1 MKTYIIGPEIRSPM
15 LEKMINYTLGE
26 NEAVFIT
33 ESRNLPDLRN
43 SNIIFAVELDE
54 AGFCIPIAQILSK
67 LRESGI
73 DSLASSKGVLLV
85 HSPSEL
91 NTKWAAQN
99 IIFQCNML
107 GCSFMGHPLVEATG
121 SLMNFKTWQKTLPYS
136 LEDICLLMCKKIGHR
151 FFNDAQPAFEAPAIL
166 ALHAS
171 SHITSN
177 TLALWKKVKG
187 YLSDKWNIVEKHV
200 ENGIIKDCAGCS
212 FHTCIHYG
220 KQKSCFY
227 GGIMVEEIYPA
238 IEKADAL
245 MWICPNYNDS
255 VSANIMAVIN
265 RITALYRQLSFY
277 DKYIFSIIVSGNS
290 GSDSVARQLI
300 GALNINK
307 GFRLPPYFAFMATAN
322 DPGSIHQIPNIEKL
336 AQHYAMNIIESI
348 RI

>member
-1 MKTYIIGPEIRSPM
+1 MKTYVIGPGIRSPI
-15 LEKMINYTLGE
+15 LETMVDYTLGG
-26 NEAVFIT
+26 NKAVFIT
-33 ESRNLPDLRN
+33 DSKNLPDLRN
-43 SNIIFAVELDE
+43 SRIIFAVELDE
-54 AGFCIPIAQILSK
+54 AGFYSPIAQILSK
-67 LRESGI
+67 LKVRGI
-73 DSLASSKGVLLV
+73 DSLVSSKGILLV
-85 HSPSEL
+85 HSPCEF

-121 SLMNFKTWQKTLPYS
+121 SLMNFKTWQKSLPYS
-136 LEDICLLMCKKIGHR
+136 LEEICFLKCKNMGLR
-151 FFNDAQPAFEAPAIL
+151 FFNDKQPAFETPTIL

-171 SHITSN
+171 SNTTSN
-177 TLALWKKVKG
+177 TLALWKMSKG

-200 ENGIIKDCAGCS
+200 ENGRIKDCAGCS

-227 GGIMVEEIYPA
+227 GGVMVEEIYPA
-238 IEKADAL
+238 IEKADSL

-290 GSDSVARQLI
+290 GCDSVARQLI

-307 GFRLPPYFAFMATAN
+307 GFRLPPYFALMSIAN
-322 DPGSIHQIPNIEKL
+322 DPGSIHQVPNIESL
-336 AQHYAMNIIESI
+336 AQNYAMNIIESI
-348 RI
+348 RR

>member
-1 MKTYIIGPEIRSPM
+1 MKTYIIGPEIRSPI
-15 LEKMINYTLGE
+15 LEKMVEHTLGE
-26 NEAVFIT
+26 NEAVFIAD
-33 ESRNLPDLRN
+33 SRNLPDLRN
-43 SNIIFAVELDE
+43 SRIIFAVELDE
-54 AGFCIPIAQILSK
+54 AGFYTPIAQILSILGK
-67 LRESGI
+67 RGS
-73 DSLASSKGVLLV
+73 DSLAASKGALLI

-136 LEDICLLMCKKIGHR
+136 LEEICLLMCKNMGVR
-151 FFNDAQPAFEAPAIL
+151 FFSDVQPVFEAPSML

-171 SHITSN
+171 SNTTSN
-177 TLALWKKVKG
+177 TLALWKMAKC
-187 YLSDKWNIVEKHV
+187 YLADMWNIVEKHV

-227 GGIMVEEIYPA
+227 GGVMVDEIYPA
-238 IEKADAL
+238 IEKANAL

-290 GSDSVARQLI
+290 GCDSVARQLI

-307 GFRLPPYFAFMATAN
+307 GFRLPPYFAIMATAN
-322 DPGSIHQIPNIEKL
+322 DPGSIHQVPNIERL
-336 AQHYAMNIIESI
+336 VQQYAMNIMESI
-348 RI
+348 RR